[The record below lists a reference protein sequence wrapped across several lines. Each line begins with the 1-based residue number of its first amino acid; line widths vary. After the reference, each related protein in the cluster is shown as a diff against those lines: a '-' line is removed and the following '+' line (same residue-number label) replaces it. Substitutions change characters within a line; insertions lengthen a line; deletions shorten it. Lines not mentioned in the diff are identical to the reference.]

1 MVTSHED
8 IRSDAADGLSLV
20 IFAVVLAL
28 EAETQR
34 TAEWTYQTLNKSTRE
49 LSGTVC
55 SLLVI

>member
-1 MVTSHED
+1 MVTSHGD

-34 TAEWTYQTLNKSTRE
+34 TAEWTYQKLNKSTKNFLE
-49 LSGTVC
+49 LFVPC
-55 SLLVI
+55 W